1 MATNPGSEA
10 FVRDLL
16 SGSYVERDILKEV
29 SGATKEYW
37 EANLRAAMRQAGGT
51 ITWACPACG
60 HKNEYWRDRCRCGL
74 ALPPPSPVSW
84 PTGVEED
91 V

>member
-37 EANLRAAMRQAGGT
+37 EANLRAAMRLAGGLHE
-51 ITWACPACG
+51 AQAMQ
-60 HKNEYWRDRCRCGL
+60 DGL
-74 ALPPPSPVSW
+74 ALPRL
-84 PTGVEED
+84 ED
-91 V
+91 MRW